1 MVGGFSVAASHNEDS
16 KQCAIENRPQVQVMR
31 VAADELRRQGI
42 ARKLKFYV
50 LQQFND
56 ESICASYAAIGCL
69 CACST
74 SALLSSGYGGR
85 KGSTCL
91 SSYSSSYGFFILSY
105 GMCAGYKLMSVMMSL
120 QEI

>member
-1 MVGGFSVAASHNEDS
+1 
-16 KQCAIENRPQVQVMR
+16 MR
-31 VAADELRRQGI
+31 IAADELRRQGI
-42 ARKLKFYV
+42 AHKLKFYV

-69 CACST
+69 CDCST

-91 SSYSSSYGFFILSY
+91 SSYSSRH
-105 GMCAGYKLMSVMMSL
+105 CATRSNCICFKAFMVAPK
-120 QEI
+120 

>member
-1 MVGGFSVAASHNEDS
+1 
-16 KQCAIENRPQVQVMR
+16 MR
-31 VAADELRRQGI
+31 IAADELRRQGI
-42 ARKLKFYV
+42 AHKLKFYV

-69 CACST
+69 CDCST

-91 SSYSSSYGFFILSY
+91 SSYSSRYRSFCPVCLARH
-105 GMCAGYKLMSVMMSL
+105 CATRSNCICFKAFMVAPK
-120 QEI
+120 

>member
-1 MVGGFSVAASHNEDS
+1 
-16 KQCAIENRPQVQVMR
+16 MR
-31 VAADELRRQGI
+31 IAADKLRRQGI
-42 ARKLKFYV
+42 AHKLKFYV

-69 CACST
+69 CDCST

-91 SSYSSSYGFFILSY
+91 SSYSSRLYIKIIQYPTAPARVIPSLVPKDSYGFFILSY
-105 GMCAGYKLMSVMMSL
+105 GMCAGYILMSVMMSL